1 MSTVSM
7 RSKEIVINGK
17 FLLASL
23 EGMPRTG
30 REICAAF
37 DQLLD
42 DTRFSSVKMKILAP
56 RGASKALSLRNIP
69 IVEVGRSTGF
79 FWEQVEFAYFLG
91 NRYSL
96 NFTSTAPLT
105 KQYGCV
111 VVHDAQFL
119 SVPKSHG
126 WKSSAL
132 YRTVTPSVA
141 RRYRT
146 IIAPSAYAK
155 DEVLRYEVCRR
166 DDINV
171 VHNGGDHVLRREH
184 DWNTLKDLGLVKD
197 DYILAISQVHF
208 HKNLKTVFEAM
219 EKDPCLASRLV
230 MVGSAGPEDYK
241 KANIP
246 VPAGIRFL
254 GRLPDSQLVELFTN
268 ARMFLFP
275 STTEGFGLPPL
286 EAMYLRCPTICSN
299 AGAMPEVCG
308 GGALFASPLDPM
320 DWLEK
325 IRYLWNSTEARNQ
338 LSRQGHQK
346 ACSYTW
352 LKSAESYLQLIL
364 ESFVR

>member
-7 RSKEIVINGK
+7 RSQEIVINGK

-37 DQLLD
+37 DQLLED
-42 DTRFSSVKMKILAP
+42 KRFSSVEMKILAP
-56 RGASKALSLRNIP
+56 KGASKEISLRNIP

-91 NRYSL
+91 DRYSL
-96 NFTSTAPLT
+96 NFTSTAPLAR
-105 KQYGCV
+105 QYGCV

-119 SVPKSHG
+119 SAPKSHG

-132 YRTVTPSVA
+132 YRTITPSVA

-155 DEVLRYEVCRR
+155 DEVLRYDVCKR

-184 DWNTLKDLGLVKD
+184 DRNTLKDLDLIKN

-219 EKDPCLASRLV
+219 QKDPFLASRLV
-230 MVGSAGPEDYK
+230 MVGSAGPEDYR
-241 KANIP
+241 KANIS
-246 VPAGIRFL
+246 VPAGTRFL
-254 GRLPDSQLVELFTN
+254 GRLSDSQLVELFEN

-286 EAMYLRCPTICSN
+286 EAMYLRCPTVCSN

-308 GGALFASPLDPM
+308 DGALFASPLDPM

-325 IRYLWNSTEARNQ
+325 IRYLWSSTEARDQ
-338 LSRQGHQK
+338 LSRKGREK
-346 ACSYTW
+346 ASTYTW
-352 LKSAESYLQLIL
+352 LRSAESYLRLIM
-364 ESFVR
+364 ESFI

>member
-1 MSTVSM
+1 MSTVSVQ
-7 RSKEIVINGK
+7 SKEIVINGK

-42 DTRFSSVKMKILAP
+42 DKRFSSVKMKILAP

-119 SVPKSHG
+119 SVPESHG

-132 YRTVTPSVA
+132 YRTITPSVA

-155 DEVLRYEVCRR
+155 DEVLRYDVCRR

-171 VHNGGDHVLRREH
+171 VHNGGDHVLRRVH
-184 DWNTLKDLGLVKD
+184 DRNTLKDLGLVKN

-219 EKDPCLASRLV
+219 EKDPFLASHLV

-254 GRLPDSQLVELFTN
+254 GRLPDSQLVELLAN

-325 IRYLWNSTEARNQ
+325 IRYLWSSTEARNQ
-338 LSRQGHQK
+338 LSRQGLEK
-346 ACSYTW
+346 ASIYTW

-364 ESFVR
+364 QSVN